1 MISKNKIYQVAK
13 EFKNLENN
21 YMMGIIYDTYKKDIR
36 VDLIVSDLLNG
47 AEVVIVDY
55 NSNLKTIKNIVHRIQ
70 NQII

>member
-13 EFKNLENN
+13 EFRNLENN

-36 VDLIVSDLLNG
+36 VGLIVSDLLNG

>member
-47 AEVVIVDY
+47 AEVVVIDY